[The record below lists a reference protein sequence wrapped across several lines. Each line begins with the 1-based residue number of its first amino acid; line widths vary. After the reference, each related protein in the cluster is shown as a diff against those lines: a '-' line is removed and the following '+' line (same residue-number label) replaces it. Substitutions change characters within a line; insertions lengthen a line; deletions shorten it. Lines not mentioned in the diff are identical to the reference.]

1 GNTPIKTSPLI
12 KSLLWP
18 HRPTLK
24 NLQRDQLPPYIPTQ
38 GTPMPAP
45 QKNCLSYTQGQS
57 LASPPRLALNTFLNS
72 FPRLCPRL
80 RIYSHSEMSKPHPQ
94 EDRQRCLVQSV
105 WRLAYNSL
113 LSYDFPFGLMVFEK
127 TCNIEKPHILP
138 MNTFIPFDN

>member
-1 GNTPIKTSPLI
+1 SMHLPRKSCNFLNASLPSISTCPRSATKILSSMPCASYKATTFELKATVFSLFFSSTINRLLGNTPIKTSPLI

-57 LASPPRLALNTFLNS
+57 LASPPRLALN
-72 FPRLCPRL
+72 
-80 RIYSHSEMSKPHPQ
+80 
-94 EDRQRCLVQSV
+94 
-105 WRLAYNSL
+105 
-113 LSYDFPFGLMVFEK
+113 
-127 TCNIEKPHILP
+127 
-138 MNTFIPFDN
+138 